1 MVSSKSNIVFFTIIT
16 FLVACSGTDQKRDFF
31 DYNLTSEEMALLRE
45 GDILLRKGYGFVSS
59 MIVKT
64 LEEEIPVSHV
74 GILVKD
80 PNDRQFKVI
89 HSVSQTISD
98 ADGVQKQD
106 LQSFVRDSQ
115 PNTLIVVRYRDT
127 ELYDRGTQKI
137 SERAIHYLKEKVP
150 FDYAFDFD
158 NTDKFFC
165 TEFIGRVIGD
175 VFGDE
180 IYSPE
185 FLSSNSDLDILRFNV
200 FFDPQRFDI
209 IINHHLT
216 E

>member
-1 MVSSKSNIVFFTIIT
+1 M
-16 FLVACSGTDQKRDFF
+16 VACSGTDQKRDFF
-31 DYNLTSEEMALLRE
+31 DYTLSVDEMALLRE
-45 GDILLRKGYGFVSS
+45 GDILLRKGYGFVSN

-64 LEEEIPVSHV
+64 LEEEIPVSHI
-74 GILVKD
+74 GLLVKD
-80 PNDRQFKVI
+80 PSDRQFKVI

-106 LQSFVRDSQ
+106 IRSFVRDSQ
-115 PNTLIVVRYRDT
+115 PNTLIVVRYRDA
-127 ELYDRGTQKI
+127 ELSEQGTQKI

-150 FDYAFDFD
+150 FDYSFDFH

-200 FFDPQRFDI
+200 FLDPQRFDI
-209 IINHHLT
+209 IINHHLV